1 MLYEQKMLQVSFW
14 FVTSQ
19 SNDVCGFGPGLK
31 LNLNYMAEYT
41 MLYLVIQSQMLFFRV
56 ILHYVLVNTHT
67 YIIYFLYTYIDIY
80 ICKIPFILVVSSTKS
95 RITCTWSKQYEG
107 RQTVAPFLQTDEQ
120 FQLTGWFS
128 TLLWYFQASPGNIL
142 PDFRQRT
149 CMIMNIQGQVY
160 LLSIVKAPQLHFQ
173 KPKCCL
179 TLIPTLFAG
188 CV

>member
-1 MLYEQKMLQVSFW
+1 MEGPTDIISLIVLHQLQHKICLKQSLEIYPMLYEQKMLQVSFW

-95 RITCTWSKQYEG
+95 RITCT
-107 RQTVAPFLQTDEQ
+107 
-120 FQLTGWFS
+120 
-128 TLLWYFQASPGNIL
+128 
-142 PDFRQRT
+142 
-149 CMIMNIQGQVY
+149 
-160 LLSIVKAPQLHFQ
+160 
-173 KPKCCL
+173 
-179 TLIPTLFAG
+179 
-188 CV
+188 